1 MAGPPMAPGPMPM
14 GRNMMPPMGP
24 GMAPMGPPMAYGYVQ
39 PEYVTPG
46 YMVPPLMWVRVP
58 IIHEQRDCG
67 CGEEVVEERVV
78 TTTVEHRPAHHRR
91 VAHDKYEKYSR

>member
-91 VAHDKYEKYSR
+91 VRRDKYEKYSR